1 VRLSRA
7 GAAAAI
13 AVAVLLTP
21 VGAARADEPLE
32 CLSITGDSTPVV
44 STDVASAPLT
54 AMRVEEAQ
62 GLFTDKPPG
71 AGVTVAVIDS
81 GVVDSPLLSV
91 RQHLGKGTDAK
102 AVAFGHGSVVAGLI
116 AGHAREDG
124 KPIGI
129 APGADL
135 IDLRV
140 YDNDPVEPGADPP
153 QVPVRSENVAAALE
167 WVADQADDLGIGVAN
182 ISLAVPPSKALKAA
196 VAHAWAEDVV
206 VVAASGNRPQEGQLN
221 YDRFGDFHRGED
233 ARDFVFPADYDHVV
247 AVNATVAGT
256 GDVDLSDAVLQN
268 SATDVAAPTGSAV
281 SIAANGSTCVVSDV
295 ATSWATAEVSGVVAL
310 LRSRYDDESAP
321 QIVARLLDTADGSP
335 EARTPLRGAGVVQP
349 VEALTRPLHPD
360 GDGTLPRAHAEGG
373 RTPRATP
380 PEPDADVLAA
390 TREHAV
396 WWGLVGGG
404 ALLLAL
410 LLRPVLARRPD

>member
-1 VRLSRA
+1 VRLIPA
-7 GAAAAI
+7 GAAVTAAL
-13 AVAVLLTP
+13 ASLLVPPAT
-21 VGAARADEPLE
+21 ARADEPVDCVGTTVE
-32 CLSITGDSTPVV
+32 DPVV
-44 STDVASAPLT
+44 STDRTSAPL
-54 AMRVEEAQ
+54 AALGVEEAQ
-62 GLFTDKPPG
+62 GLFTDEAPG

-91 RQHLGKGTDAK
+91 RQHVGVGTEAR
-102 AVAFGHGSVVAGLI
+102 AITFGHGSVVAGLI

-129 APGADL
+129 APGAEL

-140 YDNDPVEPGADPP
+140 YDNDPAVAGSDPP
-153 QVPVRSENVAAALE
+153 QVPIRSENVADALE
-167 WVADQADDLGIGVAN
+167 WVAQRAGSLGIGVVN
-182 ISLAVPPSKALKAA
+182 ISLAVPPSKALKQA
-196 VAHAWAEDVV
+196 VADAWAADVV

-221 YDRFGDFHRGED
+221 YDRFGEVRKGED
-233 ARDFVFPADYDHVV
+233 ARDFVFPAGYDHVV
-247 AVNATVAGT
+247 AVNATQTGS
-256 GDVDLSDAVLQN
+256 GDVDLSQYVMQN
-268 SATDVAAPTGSAV
+268 SATDIAAPTSMAV
-281 SIAANGSTCVVSDV
+281 SIAANGSTCVVPDI

-310 LRSRYDDESAP
+310 LRSRYDHESAP
-321 QIVARLLDTADGSP
+321 QIVARLLDTADGSTD
-335 EARTPLRGAGVVQP
+335 ARTSLRGAGVVQP

-360 GDGTLPRAHAEGG
+360 GRGVLPRAHDEEG

-396 WWGLVGGG
+396 WWGLLGGG

-410 LLRPVLARRPD
+410 LLRPVLSRRRA